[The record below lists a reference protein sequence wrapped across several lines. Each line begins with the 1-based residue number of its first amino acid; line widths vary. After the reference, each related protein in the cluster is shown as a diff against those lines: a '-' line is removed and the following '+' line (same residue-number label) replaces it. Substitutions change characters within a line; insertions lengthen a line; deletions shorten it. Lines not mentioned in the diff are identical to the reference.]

1 MVTILAAVFHH
12 AAPGAT
18 GLDGLPQVCKG
29 GLGHVRVTDDVLA
42 LADQFFPAE
51 AGNLDEG
58 IVGVGDDTFEIGFG
72 NDGAAGEGRFVTSDR
87 QIDFHGAGMGSS

>member
-1 MVTILAAVFHH
+1 MPPSFFSPDTTWTGTQILLSEQH
-12 AAPGAT
+12 
-18 GLDGLPQVCKG
+18 CSKG